1 MQVRN
6 QLYIN
11 GLWAASKGDKSID
24 VINASTE
31 ELMGRY
37 GRGEFLEYKSLQLKA
52 EPKA

>member
-11 GLWAASKGDKSID
+11 GLWAAPKGDKSID

-37 GRGEFLEYKSLQLKA
+37 GREEFFEYKSLLLKPA
-52 EPKA
+52 AKA